1 MTGTFVISSILFLF
15 AAAFLSHT
23 EADTL
28 WSTESDAEEEE
39 EKKQNIL
46 FGNGSVGSTL
56 LPDESPTTKPSSLDR
71 LIALD
76 ENALWNRPVNISD
89 YDELHEEGK
98 HDASPENSVDKDPI
112 ENVNDFLSDN
122 PITESSVH
130 LEDQNEPLAVE
141 SSNHME
147 VLELSSSMDSSIHLN
162 VHPISSSISSKLLL
176 LSNDSVSSFINTPN
190 SEMVASLSSFNCAL
204 NDPRCK
210 SSQIVNAEDLESKY
224 KEEKFV
230 STTNPFL
237 SLPSVWS
244 IFKSLKSQDQI
255 VSESSEIFMT
265 STETPTSV
273 TVTPSPSESPVVL
286 TSENIILIDEKDESV
301 IQNEP
306 NRNEKPKPVKPEDN
320 PEELSSEQIFPK
332 IATTPIIPHVKET
345 ASSDTRLLTSTL
357 FTKLSEISSTSFID
371 LLSIEPSIAP
381 TESEHTSSFQ
391 IPVSYYDDKEI
402 ELEKPFTD
410 YVKVSEELSGTITSS
425 FPTPT
430 WYNSKSNIPSN
441 KDKSTPVVTEAI
453 SKTTLLLSP
462 SLQDSRK
469 ISSKIASLEPIVSSF
484 SEHAEMSSVV
494 TTVSSPGFSTPV
506 LETNQYPVMKDSAAS
521 EIPREEV
528 PPPRLTNPSCSSLP
542 VCVEITLLDT
552 TWETFCSQTYDFR
565 EFLSKSVSHYTR
577 PIFPHHIVLDTEV
590 CSRKSAVRT
599 LQTSPDI
606 TISFY
611 VTNDSGEYEER
622 LTEICGVILRKWAPT
637 AFRSSIIEVRLYNS
651 ESQSTPMPL
660 IPELNSGFVAA
671 VSISAVAGVALCL
684 LCILL
689 IIMKQKLLQGRNSE
703 TATPTADAY
712 SLDSLSINASFR
724 RRRNRRSA
732 RSYLNHAFNDQEIP
746 SHPLNEK
753 TLANCLKSRDLLEEE
768 FKKIPMNMP
777 KLDSIPEGAHVKNRY
792 SNILP
797 RPESR
802 VVLAEPS
809 GDPLKCYIN
818 ANFIKGYEGKSAF
831 YIACQAPLPEGIEDF
846 WRMVWEQQS
855 RVIIML
861 TMFEE
866 NGISRCAV
874 YFPQST
880 LVSQQPYG
888 DFQVSLV
895 KKDVY
900 EFYTISTLR
909 LLDLEKNLFRDI
921 AHLWFTGWPDV
932 GVPKDPSS
940 LITFVQQCRPFI
952 NCNSGPSVVHCST
965 GTGRT
970 GVFLAL
976 DICMR
981 EYDESRSI
989 DILQVI
995 SQLRRDRGGAV
1006 QNKDQYILIHEA
1018 MLEYISRVEN
1028 QSHCPS
1034 ICSKNS

>member
-1 MTGTFVISSILFLF
+1 MTGTFLLSIILFLLASF
-15 AAAFLSHT
+15 ISQTKT
-23 EADTL
+23 ETQ

-39 EKKQNIL
+39 EKKQNIM
-46 FGNGSVGSTL
+46 FSNESIGSTL
-56 LPDESPTTKPSSLDR
+56 TPEEFTSTKPTPIDK
-71 LIALD
+71 LIAID
-76 ENALWNRPVNISD
+76 GNALWNRDQNISD
-89 YDELHEEGK
+89 YDELHEESK
-98 HDASPENSVDKDPI
+98 NDASPENSVDRDSL
-112 ENVNDFLSDN
+112 ENDNYFLQEN
-122 PITESSVH
+122 PVTEPSIPVERLDELSSI
-130 LEDQNEPLAVE
+130 E

-147 VLELSSSMDSSIHLN
+147 IKESSSLIESSIHLTVN
-162 VHPISSSISSKLLL
+162 QVPSLTPSKMFL
-176 LSNDSVSSFINTPN
+176 LSNNTMTSNIGATNLDSET
-190 SEMVASLSSFNCAL
+190 SLTSFNCAFGDH
-204 NDPRCK
+204 NCK
-210 SSQIVNAEDLESKY
+210 SPLLANTEELESKL
-224 KEEKFV
+224 KEKIATASNQF
-230 STTNPFL
+230 S
-237 SLPSVWS
+237 SLPLWNMG
-244 IFKSLKSQDQI
+244 KSLMPENRFN
-255 VSESSEIFMT
+255 SESPDVFMT
-265 STETPTSV
+265 VTNTPDSFTLLI
-273 TVTPSPSESPVVL
+273 SPSESSVIG
-286 TSENIILIDEKDESV
+286 TSENVILIDEIDVDKGESV
-301 IQNEP
+301 IQTQP
-306 NRNEKPKPVKPEDN
+306 NKNEKSKPVKHNDDL
-320 PEELSSEQIFPK
+320 EELSNEQTFQK
-332 IATTPIIPHVKET
+332 TATTAVIPHEKET
-345 ASSDTRLLTSTL
+345 IVPEIHQFTSTF
-357 FTKLSEISSTSFID
+357 FTRLSEISSTPLTDSFPTVS
-371 LLSIEPSIAP
+371 SIVPEGSSKI
-381 TESEHTSSFQ
+381 SSFYS
-391 IPVSYYDDKEI
+391 PVSFYDDKRVENPTVDYGKI
-402 ELEKPFTD
+402 SRELSNTVTMLPIFSSDSSKSILTEKPSKVLTD
-410 YVKVSEELSGTITSS
+410 TIIESE
-425 FPTPT
+425 P
-430 WYNSKSNIPSN
+430 
-441 KDKSTPVVTEAI
+441 
-453 SKTTLLLSP
+453 LLSP
-462 SLQDSRK
+462 SFQNSRTSTEVESPK
-469 ISSKIASLEPIVSSF
+469 PILSSFLEPSEIIPLVSS
-484 SEHAEMSSVV
+484 
-494 TTVSSPGFSTPV
+494 TDLSTPV
-506 LETNQYPVMKDSAAS
+506 LETQLYSPSVVKDDTSS
-521 EIPREEV
+521 VIPQDESL

-552 TWETFCSQTYDFR
+552 TWEKFCAQAYEFR

-577 PIFPHHIVLDTEV
+577 PIFPHHIVFDTEI
-590 CSRKSAVRT
+590 CSKTSSIRP
-599 LQTSPDI
+599 LQSSPDV
-606 TISFY
+606 TIAFY

-637 AFRSSIIEVRLYNS
+637 AFRSSVIEVRLYSN
-651 ESQSTPMPL
+651 EIQSTPLPL

-689 IIMKQKLLQGRNSE
+689 VIMKQKLLQGRNSN

-732 RSYLNHAFNDQEIP
+732 RSYLNHAFTDQEIP

-753 TLANCLKSRDLLEEE
+753 TLTNCLKSRDLLEDE

-797 RPESR
+797 RPETR

-846 WRMVWEQQS
+846 WRMVWEQQC

-866 NGISRCAV
+866 NGISRCAM
-874 YFPQST
+874 YFPQSP

-888 DFQVSLV
+888 DFQVSLL

-921 AHLWFTGWPDV
+921 VHLWFTGWPDV

-940 LITFVQQCRPFI
+940 LITFVQQCKTFI
-952 NCNSGPSVVHCST
+952 NCNSGPTVVHCST

-981 EYDESRSI
+981 EFDESRSV
-989 DILQVI
+989 DILQCV

-1006 QNKDQYILIHEA
+1006 QNKDQYILIYEA
-1018 MLEYISRVEN
+1018 MLEYISRVAN
-1028 QSHCPS
+1028 GSHCPS
-1034 ICSKNS
+1034 ICSKTP